1 MNPIPDIT
9 GRMCDLYTVI
19 ERDHPQAIVMY
30 SFSRP
35 ACIFWQ
41 AAFERLIS
49 HGMSEQRAIDWLTS
63 KAPRC
68 MLDQFDERIKTL
80 AREMIEDFVQ
90 VGSDTP

>member
-19 ERDHPQAIVMY
+19 ERDHSQAIVMY

-41 AAFERLIS
+41 AAFERLITR
-49 HGMSEQRAIDWLTS
+49 GMSEQHAIDWLTS
-63 KAPRC
+63 NKARW
-68 MLDQFDERIKTL
+68 MLDKYDECIKTL
-80 AREMIEDFVQ
+80 ARALIEDFVQ